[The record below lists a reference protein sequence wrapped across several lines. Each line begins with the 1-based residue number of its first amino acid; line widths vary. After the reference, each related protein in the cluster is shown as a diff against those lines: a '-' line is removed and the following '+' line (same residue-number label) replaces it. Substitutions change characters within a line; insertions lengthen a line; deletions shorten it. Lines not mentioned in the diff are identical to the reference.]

1 MSADKYLSKFPCKLE
16 AIVSLFNDKFS
27 VNHIEDRSS
36 WDFAIISS
44 LAVAS
49 VAMR

>member
-16 AIVSLFNDKFS
+16 AIVSLFNDFS
-27 VNHIEDRSS
+27 INHIEDRSS